1 MMLGFM
7 HALVA
12 LILHGVA
19 VSVDDLVIK
28 VTALALAVVNMLWI
42 LWLVLGMFSASGTW
56 ALSCAALHAH
66 VAYPRRVRYH
76 IHLHGT
82 H

>member
-42 LWLVLGMFSASGTW
+42 LWLVLGMFSAS
-56 ALSCAALHAH
+56 
-66 VAYPRRVRYH
+66 
-76 IHLHGT
+76 
-82 H
+82 

>member
-12 LILHGVA
+12 LILYGVI
-19 VSVDDLVIK
+19 VSVNDLVIK

-42 LWLVLGMFSASGTW
+42 LWLVLGMFSAS
-56 ALSCAALHAH
+56 
-66 VAYPRRVRYH
+66 
-76 IHLHGT
+76 
-82 H
+82 